1 MWIKNISSLCNKF
14 SNTYVFDYSEYSYM
28 DNTVQQKKKKN
39 LFSVLQYSL
48 NDSYRIL
55 HSKHTNLE
63 FFYHFQFSKNTW
75 FLKKNI

>member
-1 MWIKNISSLCNKF
+1 
-14 SNTYVFDYSEYSYM
+14 M
-28 DNTVQQKKKKN
+28 DNTVQQKKKNN

-63 FFYHFQFSKNTW
+63 IELFYHFQFSKNA
-75 FLKKNI
+75 